1 MKRKKSTDLCSFLLS
16 PQDSNLDRQNQNLQC
31 CHYTRGQ
38 FPGLQNYKN
47 YTDVQIRDRPL
58 Y

>member
-1 MKRKKSTDLCSFLLS
+1 MLS

-38 FPGLQNYKN
+38 WRCKFTNFSS
-47 YTDVQIRDRPL
+47 DVQSFFLMIAV
-58 Y
+58 